1 MVRTYSADSLEQ
13 IVMNTKD
20 GLPPDLEFR
29 VYCMERMARI
39 FESATFI
46 SPPEGVAVVS
56 GLDDAG
62 NSIYTVSHFQR
73 MQIVYEISKVAPNQT
88 ADKRLIGFSR

>member
-13 IVMNTKD
+13 IVMNAKD

-29 VYCMERMARI
+29 VYCMGKNVEDFRVGHI
-39 FESATFI
+39 HI
-46 SPPEGVAVVS
+46 SPEGVAVVS

-62 NSIYTVSHFQR
+62 NSIYTVSHFQLST
-73 MQIVYEISKVAPNQT
+73 YAN
-88 ADKRLIGFSR
+88 RLRNLEGSSQPDSR